1 MLYFVEIQGE
11 NYLKEIKILE
21 MFKSVLAHF
30 NIDSESKVIVWS
42 VLFLVM
48 ILLFKYFIKEVEK
61 NYNKE
66 HDELKDELENYS
78 HILLMISKY
87 HKEDI
92 DKLQLYYNMHKLLP
106 VCSIPLKD
114 SILNTNIDND
124 DKFDA
129 LIDKIIQEFNILKDD
144 VSNSDIKLL
153 NKLSQTC
160 LYYLKNSGIG
170 KIIKSAIYTFISIYA
185 ILFFVLILYKS
196 STLNFYEN
204 MLASIT
210 IVFCI
215 LYLGAI
221 KIYIIDCKKGYK
233 NKKFNISF
241 LMIIFIALVILII
254 RHDIISAIIFD
265 VIFALYLF
273 LFSILI
279 FKNR

>member
-11 NYLKEIKILE
+11 NYVKEIKILE

-30 NIDSESKVIVWS
+30 NIESESKVIVWS

-87 HKEDI
+87 HKKDI
-92 DKLQLYYNMHKLLP
+92 DKLQLYYDMHKLLP

-210 IVFCI
+210 IVLCI

-221 KIYIIDCKKGYK
+221 KIYIIDYKEVYK
-233 NKKFNISF
+233 NNKFNICC
-241 LMIIFIALVILII
+241 LIILFIVLVILII

-265 VIFALYLF
+265 VMFALYLL

>member
-1 MLYFVEIQGE
+1 M
-11 NYLKEIKILE
+11 KEIKILE

-30 NIDSESKVIVWS
+30 NIESESKVIVWS

-87 HKEDI
+87 HKKDT
-92 DKLQLYYNMHKLLP
+92 DKLQLYYDMHKLLP

-185 ILFFVLILYKS
+185 ILLFVLILYKS

-221 KIYIIDCKKGYK
+221 KIYIIDYKKVYK
-233 NKKFNISF
+233 NNKFNICC
-241 LMIIFIALVILII
+241 LIILFIVLVILII

-265 VIFALYLF
+265 VIFALYLL
-273 LFSILI
+273 LFSIPI
-279 FKNR
+279 FKKGSSYLQKNVKIIF

>member
-1 MLYFVEIQGE
+1 
-11 NYLKEIKILE
+11 

-92 DKLQLYYNMHKLLP
+92 DKLQLYYDMHKLLP

-153 NKLSQTC
+153 KKLSQTC

-204 MLASIT
+204 MLTSIT
-210 IVFCI
+210 IVLCI
-215 LYLGAI
+215 LYLGVI
-221 KIYIIDCKKGYK
+221 KIYIIDYKEVYK
-233 NKKFNISF
+233 NNKFNICC
-241 LMIIFIALVILII
+241 LIILFIVLVILII

-265 VIFALYLF
+265 VIFALYL
-273 LFSILI
+273 LIFSILI
-279 FKNR
+279 FKNK